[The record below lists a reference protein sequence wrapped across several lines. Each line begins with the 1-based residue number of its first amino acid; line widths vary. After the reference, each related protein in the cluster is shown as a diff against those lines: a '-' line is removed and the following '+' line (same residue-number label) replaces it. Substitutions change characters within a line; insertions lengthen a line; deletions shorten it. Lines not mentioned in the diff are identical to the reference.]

1 MKGLN
6 DKILR
11 LSAIRFVG
19 PSVRRLVSHRRFPEI
34 NSGKNDETFEKK
46 KRNEDQG
53 GGGGKKMKKKEK
65 KPGPKNQMEKE
76 IRSLRR
82 EYDKEEGNAKE
93 EKENE
98 KKNKEKEKKKRRER
112 K

>member
-19 PSVRRLVSHRRFPEI
+19 SSVRRLVSHRRFPEI

-46 KRNEDQG
+46 KGTRITEE
-53 GGGGKKMKKKEK
+53 GGKKMKKKEK